1 MSNRALAALLLLGA
15 IWGASFMFMRV
26 AAPEF
31 GIFTLVELRTVLA
44 TLVFLPFLVSQS
56 ARAMLK
62 AYRRPM
68 AVLGLINTGVPFILF
83 NYASLHLQS
92 GVLAILNATAP
103 MFGALIAM
111 LWLNDRLSPSGFV
124 GLVCGFLG
132 VVLISFEKAVGAS
145 ISLIPIL
152 AVLGATCCY
161 GFGACLLKKSLAGVK
176 PVVVAGGSQA
186 WASLL
191 LCPLLFVDF
200 PSELPSAL
208 AWINALALA
217 IGGTGIAYLLYFYVI
232 AIAGP
237 AKAIMVGYLVPLFG
251 IVWGFFFLGERLSW
265 MDFSGGGLILL
276 GISLTSGVAQ
286 RGYRWAMGQSSVH

>member
-62 AYRRPM
+62 AYWRPM

-111 LWLNDRLSPSGFV
+111 LWLNDRLSPSG
-124 GLVCGFLG
+124 
-132 VVLISFEKAVGAS
+132 
-145 ISLIPIL
+145 
-152 AVLGATCCY
+152 
-161 GFGACLLKKSLAGVK
+161 
-176 PVVVAGGSQA
+176 
-186 WASLL
+186 
-191 LCPLLFVDF
+191 
-200 PSELPSAL
+200 
-208 AWINALALA
+208 
-217 IGGTGIAYLLYFYVI
+217 
-232 AIAGP
+232 
-237 AKAIMVGYLVPLFG
+237 
-251 IVWGFFFLGERLSW
+251 LS
-265 MDFSGGGLILL
+265 
-276 GISLTSGVAQ
+276 
-286 RGYRWAMGQSSVH
+286 

>member
-31 GIFTLVELRTVLA
+31 GIFTLVELRTLLA
-44 TLVFLPFLVSQS
+44 TLVFMPFLLGQT
-56 ARAMLK
+56 ARVMLVT
-62 AYRRPM
+62 YWRPM
-68 AVLGLINTGVPFILF
+68 AVLGLINTGIPFVLF

-111 LWLNDRLSPSGFV
+111 LWLNDRMTRAGVVGLALGFV
-124 GLVCGFLG
+124 G
-132 VVLISFEKAVGAS
+132 VVLISFEKAVGANLS
-145 ISLIPIL
+145 VVPIL

-161 GFGACLLKKSLAGVK
+161 GIGACLLKKALSGVK
-176 PVVVAGGSQA
+176 PVVIAGGSQA

-191 LCPLLFVDF
+191 LFPLLLLDF
-200 PSELPSAL
+200 PSVMPSGI
-208 AWINALALA
+208 AWANALALA
-217 IGGTGIAYLLYFYVI
+217 LGGTGIAYLLYFYII
-232 AIAGP
+232 ATAGP
-237 AKAIMVGYLVPLFG
+237 ARAIMVGYLVPLFG
-251 IVWGFFFLGERLSW
+251 IVWGLLFLGERLSVL
-265 MDFSGGGLILL
+265 DFSGGGLILL

-286 RGYRWAMGQSSVH
+286 RGYRWAMAKSKR